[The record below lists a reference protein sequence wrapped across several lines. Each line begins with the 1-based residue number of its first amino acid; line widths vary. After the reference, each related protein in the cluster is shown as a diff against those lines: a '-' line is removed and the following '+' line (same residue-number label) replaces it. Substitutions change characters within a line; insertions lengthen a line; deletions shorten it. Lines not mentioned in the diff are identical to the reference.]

1 MENCEEEQL
10 RDFCTP
16 CARLDR
22 SVLTWQRML
31 LDPLKHLNAAFVF
44 KADSILVKDDTDIYT
59 VSVSYIPSN
68 SSRLLTEQEMFISL
82 INIYPYALRI
92 SV

>member
-31 LDPLKHLNAAFVF
+31 LDPFKHLNAAFVF
-44 KADSILVKDDTDIYT
+44 KADNILMKDDTDIYI
-59 VSVSYIPSN
+59 VSVGHIPSNFN
-68 SSRLLTEQEMFISL
+68 SSRLIMEQEMFISL
-82 INIYPYALRI
+82 ETYIIML
-92 SV
+92 